1 MTGLLEP
8 LTPDLHDEVL
18 ALNLAHQHL
27 TAPMDADYLGY
38 LTQVGT
44 VEVFRAGAAFAGLV
58 VTMTGDSAYVGENFL
73 WFAER
78 YDGFDYLDRV
88 IVHDDF
94 RRQGLAGRVYDEIE
108 ARSAARV
115 PVLTLEVN
123 IEPPNEASLAFHAA
137 RGFEQVGERDVDD
150 HRVGLLVKRLDPHQ
164 SSGSI
169 IA

>member
-1 MTGLLEP
+1 MSGLLEP
-8 LTPDLHDEVL
+8 LTPDLHDAVL

-27 TAPMDADYLGY
+27 TAPMDADHLGY
-38 LTQVGT
+38 LTEVGT
-44 VEVFRAGAAFAGLV
+44 VEVFRAGAAVAGLV
-58 VTMTGDSAYVGENFL
+58 VTVRGDSTYTGENFR
-73 WFAER
+73 WFAAR
-78 YDGFDYLDRV
+78 YDAFDYLDRI

-94 RRQGLAGRVYDEIE
+94 RRQGLAGRVYDEVE

-123 IEPPNEASLAFHAA
+123 VAPPNEASLAFHAA
-137 RGFEQVGERDVDD
+137 RGFEQVGERDVGD
-150 HRVGLLVKRLDPHQ
+150 HRVALLIKRLESRQ

>member
-8 LTPDLHDEVL
+8 LTPGDHADVL
-18 ALNLAHQHL
+18 ALNLSHQHL
-27 TAPMDADYLGY
+27 TAPMDVARLGY
-38 LTQVGT
+38 LAEVGR
-44 VEVFRAGAAFAGLV
+44 VEVFRAGGGFAGFV
-58 VTMTGDSAYVGENFL
+58 VTVTDDSAYAGENFR

-115 PVLTLEVN
+115 PLLALEVN
-123 IEPPNEASLAFHAA
+123 VEPPNEASLAFHAA
-137 RGFEQVGERDVDD
+137 RGYEQVDERDFDD
-150 HRVGLLVKRLDPHQ
+150 HRVGMLVKRF
-164 SSGSI
+164 
-169 IA
+169 

>member
-8 LTPDLHDEVL
+8 LPPDLHDEVL
-18 ALNLAHQHL
+18 TLNRTHEHL
-27 TAPMDADYLGY
+27 TAPMDADFLHY
-38 LTQVGT
+38 LTGVAT

-58 VTMTGDSAYVGENFL
+58 VTVRGDSTYAGENFR

-78 YDGFDYLDRV
+78 YDSFDYLDRI

-94 RRQGLAGRVYDEIE
+94 RRQGLAGRVYDEVE

-137 RGFEQVGERDVDD
+137 RGYEQVGERDVED
-150 HRVGLLVKRLDPHQ
+150 HRVGLLVKRLESRQ